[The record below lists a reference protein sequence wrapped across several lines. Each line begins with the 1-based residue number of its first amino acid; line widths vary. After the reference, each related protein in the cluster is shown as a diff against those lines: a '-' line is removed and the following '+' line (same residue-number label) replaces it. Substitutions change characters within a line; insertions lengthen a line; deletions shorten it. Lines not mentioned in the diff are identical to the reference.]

1 MKRPRQRLERNCQD
15 CGNWILE
22 RKTIYEDGSEKINY
36 KAPDGKG
43 NCQVLKLDTA
53 PDFGCN
59 NFQYGNHTETNNK
72 SGAPWHHW
80 HYDVCPTCN
89 GRGNPGDAKPC
100 AQCVGTG
107 RVRYYDDGF
116 IGEEKTR
123 LHPNETPPPPASE
136 IVLKYI
142 ESKVEGAL

>member
-1 MKRPRQRLERNCQD
+1 MKRPRMRLEQNCKD
-15 CGNWILE
+15 CVNWILE
-22 RKTIYEDGSEKINY
+22 RKTIYDDGSEIATY
-36 KAPDGKG
+36 KAPEGKG
-43 NCQVLKLDTA
+43 NCQILRLDTA

-59 NFQYGNHTETNNK
+59 SFKHGNHTETTNK

-100 AQCVGTG
+100 EQCWGTG
-107 RVRYYDDGF
+107 HVRYYDDGF

-123 LHPNETPPPPASE
+123 LHPNEKVPPPAPE
-136 IVLKYI
+136 ITLKKT
-142 ESKVEGAL
+142 ESKEGVL